1 MNTTIM
7 KYIPTIGLE
16 IHCELS
22 TKSKIF
28 CDCPVSF
35 GGEPNT
41 RCCPVCTGMPGTL
54 PVLNKKAVEYTI
66 KAGIALNCQINEFSK
81 LDRKNYFYPD
91 LPKAYQ
97 ISQFD
102 LPICKDGGLTIN
114 TPDGEKFI
122 RIERIH
128 LEEDA
133 GKLLHDGFGKYSLAD
148 YNRCGVPLIEIVTKP
163 DLSSSEEAKE
173 FVEKVRLMLLYSGI
187 SDCRMEEGSLRAD
200 VNVSVRPYGTDK
212 LGTRTEMKNINSLK
226 AIARS
231 IDSEIQRQSE
241 LLDEGIII
249 TQETRRWDDNKGE
262 SKSLRSK
269 EDAHDYR
276 YFPEPDIVPISF
288 SKEEIEAIRNKMP
301 ELPDKK
307 FERYTSGFGLSE
319 TDAALLLTSVSL
331 SDFFES
337 TAAECGNPKSASNFI
352 IVEVLRILNDRK
364 LSPEDIPFSGNVLG
378 RLIKMIENE
387 EVTSANSKKVLSEMF
402 DTGKTPEVIVSEN
415 GYKVIND
422 SSEVEETV
430 RKILSNNEKAVEEFI
445 GGKEKTFGFLMGQC
459 SRALAGRG
467 NPKLI
472 QEILQKELDKRKGGI

>member
-1 MNTTIM
+1 M

-16 IHCELS
+16 IHSELS

-41 RCCPVCTGMPGTL
+41 RCCPVCTGLPGTL
-54 PVLNKKAVEYTI
+54 PVLNKTAVEYTV
-66 KAGIALNCQINEFSK
+66 KAGLALNCEINGFSK
-81 LDRKNYFYPD
+81 FDRKNYFYPD

-133 GKLLHDGFGKYSLAD
+133 GKLLHDGFDKYSLAD

-173 FVEKVRLMLLYSGI
+173 FVEKVRLMLLYSGV

-200 VNVSVRPYGTDK
+200 VNVSIRPFGSDE
-212 LGTRTEMKNINSLK
+212 LGTRTEMKNINSIK

-231 IDSEIQRQSE
+231 IDSEIKRQSE
-241 LLDEGIII
+241 LLDEGKKII
-249 TQETRRWDDNKGE
+249 QETRRWDDNKGE

-276 YFPEPDIVPISF
+276 YFPEPDIVPVTF
-288 SKEEIEAIRNKMP
+288 TQEDIEALRNSLP
-301 ELPDKK
+301 ELPEKR
-307 FERYTSGFGLSE
+307 FEKYTTVFGLN
-319 TDAALLLTSVSL
+319 DADANLLLTSVSL

-337 TAAECGNPKSASNFI
+337 AAKECGNAKAASNFI
-352 IVEVLRILNDRK
+352 IGEVLRRLND
-364 LSPEDIPFSGNVLG
+364 SGIAPENIPFEGNVLG
-378 RLIKMIENE
+378 RLVKMIENE
-387 EVTSANSKKVLSEMF
+387 EVTANNAKKVLSEMF
-402 DTGKTPEVIVSEN
+402 DSKKDPETIIAEN
-415 GYKVIND
+415 GYRVIND
-422 SSEVEETV
+422 TGEVENIV
-430 RKILSNNEKAVEEFI
+430 KNILSNNEKAVAEYI
-445 GGKEKTFGFLMGQC
+445 DGKEKTFGFLMGQC
-459 SRALAGRG
+459 SKALAGRG
-467 NPKLI
+467 NPKV
-472 QEILQKELDKRKGGI
+472 LQQVLRSELDKRKGGM

>member
-1 MNTTIM
+1 M

-16 IHCELS
+16 IHSELS

-41 RCCPVCTGMPGTL
+41 RCCPVCTGLPGTL
-54 PVLNKKAVEYTI
+54 PVLNKTAVEYTI
-66 KAGIALNCQINEFSK
+66 KAGLALNCEINKFSK

-114 TPDGEKFI
+114 TPEGEKFI

-133 GKLLHDGFGKYSLAD
+133 GKLLHDGFDKYSLAD

-173 FVEKVRLMLLYSGI
+173 FVEKVRLMLLYSGV
-187 SDCRMEEGSLRAD
+187 SDCRMEEGSMRAD
-200 VNVSVRPYGTDK
+200 VNVSVRPFGTDE
-212 LGTRTEMKNINSLK
+212 LGTRSEMKNINSIK

-241 LLDEGIII
+241 LLDQGKRII
-249 TQETRRWDDNKGE
+249 QETRRWDDNKGE
-262 SKSLRSK
+262 SKTLRSK
-269 EDAHDYR
+269 ENAHDYR
-276 YFPEPDIVPISF
+276 YFPEPDIVPVTF
-288 SKEEIEAIRNKMP
+288 TEEEIESLRKMLP
-301 ELPDKK
+301 ELPNKR
-307 FERYTSGFGLSE
+307 FEKYTTVFGLS
-319 TDAALLLTSVSL
+319 DADANLLISSVSL

-337 TAAECGNPKSASNFI
+337 TAKECGNAKTAANFI
-352 IVEVLRILNDRK
+352 IGEVLRRLNDSSISAD
-364 LSPEDIPFSGNVLG
+364 LIPFGGNVLG
-378 RLIKMIENE
+378 HLIKMVENE
-387 EVTSANSKKVLSEMF
+387 EVTATNAKKVLAEMF
-402 DTGKTPEVIVSEN
+402 DSGKEPEIIVSEN
-415 GYKVIND
+415 GYKVINNT
-422 SSEVEETV
+422 SEVESIVNE
-430 RKILSNNEKAVEEFI
+430 ILLNNEKAVLEYI
-445 GGKEKTFGFLMGQC
+445 DGKEKTFGFLMGQC
-459 SRALAGRG
+459 SKALAGRG
-467 NPKLI
+467 NPKVI
-472 QEILQKELDKRKGGI
+472 QEILRNELDKRKGGM

>member
-1 MNTTIM
+1 MIM

-41 RCCPVCTGMPGTL
+41 RCCPVCTGLPGTL
-54 PVLNKKAVEYTI
+54 PVLNKKAVEYTV
-66 KAGIALNCQINEFSK
+66 KAGVALNCEINEFSK

-102 LPICKDGGLTIN
+102 LPVCKDGGLTIN
-114 TPDGEKFI
+114 TSDGEKFI

-148 YNRCGVPLIEIVTKP
+148 YNRCGVPLIEIVTRP
-163 DLSSSEEAKE
+163 DLSSSEEAKA

-200 VNVSVRPYGTDK
+200 VNVSIRPFGTDE
-212 LGTRTEMKNINSLK
+212 LGTRSEMKNINSLK
-226 AIARS
+226 AIARA
-231 IDSEIQRQSE
+231 IDSEIIRQSE
-241 LLDEGIII
+241 ILEDGGKII
-249 TQETRRWDDNKGE
+249 QETRRWDDNKGE

-276 YFPEPDIVPISF
+276 YFPEPDIVPVTF
-288 SKEEIEAIRNKMP
+288 TKEEIESIRNSMP

-307 FERYTSGFGLSE
+307 FIKYTSAFGLNE
-319 TDAALLLTSVSL
+319 ADASLLLTSVSL
-331 SDFFES
+331 SDLFES
-337 TAAECGNPKSASNFI
+337 TAEECGNPKSASNFI
-352 IVEVLRILNDRK
+352 IVEVLRRLNDSGM
-364 LSPEDIPFSGNVLG
+364 LPEDIPFSGKVLG
-378 RLIKMIENE
+378 SLVKMLENE
-387 EVTSANSKKVLSEMF
+387 EITAANAKKVLSAMF
-402 DTGKTPEVIVSEN
+402 DSGKDPETIVAENAYRITNDTG
-415 GYKVIND
+415 
-422 SSEVEETV
+422 EVEKTV
-430 RKILSNNEKAVEEFI
+430 IEILSNNEKAVEEYI

-459 SRALAGRG
+459 SRALTGRG
-467 NPKLI
+467 NPKVI
-472 QEILQKELDKRKGGI
+472 QQILRNELDKRKGGV

>member
-1 MNTTIM
+1 M

-16 IHCELS
+16 IHAELS

-28 CDCPVSF
+28 CDCPVGF

-41 RCCPVCTGMPGTL
+41 RCCPVCTGLPGTL
-54 PVLNKKAVEYTI
+54 PVLNKTAVQYTV
-66 KAGIALNCQINEFSK
+66 KAGLALNCDINEFSK
-81 LDRKNYFYPD
+81 FDRKNYFYPD

-102 LPICKDGGLTIN
+102 LPICRDGGLTIN

-122 RIERIH
+122 AIERIH

-133 GKLLHDGFGKYSLAD
+133 GKLLHDGFDKFSLAD

-163 DLSSSEEAKE
+163 ELSSSEEAKE
-173 FVEKVRLMLLYSGI
+173 FIEKVRLMLLYSGV
-187 SDCRMEEGSLRAD
+187 SDCRMEEGSMRAD
-200 VNVSVRPYGTDK
+200 VNVSVRPFGTDQ
-212 LGTRTEMKNINSLK
+212 LGTRTEMKNINSIK

-241 LLDEGIII
+241 QLDEGKRII
-249 TQETRRWDDNKGE
+249 QETRRWDDNKGE

-276 YFPEPDIVPISF
+276 YFPDPDLVPVTF
-288 SKEEIEAIRNKMP
+288 TKEEIEALRNSLP
-301 ELPDKK
+301 ELPNK
-307 FERYTSGFGLSE
+307 RYEKYTTGFGLSGA
-319 TDAALLLTSVSL
+319 DANLLLSTVSL

-337 TAAECGNPKSASNFI
+337 AANECGNPKAASNFI
-352 IVEVLRILNDRK
+352 IGEVLRRLNDSS
-364 LSPEDIPFSGNVLG
+364 LSSDLIPFGGNVLG
-378 RLIKMIENE
+378 RLIKMVENDE
-387 EVTSANSKKVLSEMF
+387 LTANNAKKVLVEMF
-402 DTGKTPEVIVSEN
+402 DSGKEPEAIVAEN

-422 SSEVEETV
+422 TAEVENTV
-430 RKILSNNEKAVEEFI
+430 REILSTNEKAVTEFI
-445 GGKEKTFGFLMGQC
+445 DGKEKAFGFLMGQC

-467 NPKLI
+467 NPKVV
-472 QEILQKELDKRKGGI
+472 QEILRSELNKRKGDM

>member
-1 MNTTIM
+1 M

-16 IHCELS
+16 IHAELS
-22 TKSKIF
+22 TRSKIF
-28 CDCPVSF
+28 CTCPVDF

-54 PVLNKKAVEYTI
+54 PVLNKTAVEYTV
-66 KAGIALNCQINEFSK
+66 KAGLALNCDINEHSK

-102 LPICKDGGLTIN
+102 LPICKNGGLTIN
-114 TPDGEKFI
+114 TPQGEKFI

-133 GKLLHDGFGKYSLAD
+133 GKLLHDGYDKYSLAD

-173 FVEKVRLMLLYSGI
+173 FVEKVRLMLLYSGV

-200 VNVSVRPYGTDK
+200 VNVSIRPFGTDE
-212 LGTRTEMKNINSLK
+212 LGTRTEMKNINSIRG
-226 AIARS
+226 IARS
-231 IDSEIQRQSE
+231 IDAEIQRQSE
-241 LLDEGIII
+241 LLDEGKKI

-262 SKSLRSK
+262 SKAMRSK

-276 YFPEPDIVPISF
+276 YFPEPDVVPITF
-288 SKEEIEAIRNKMP
+288 TKEEIEAIKRSLP
-301 ELPDKK
+301 ELPDKRFAK
-307 FERYTSGFGLSE
+307 YTSEYALSE
-319 TDAALLLTSVSL
+319 ADASLLLTSVSL
-331 SDFFES
+331 SDFFEY
-337 TAAECGNPKSASNFI
+337 AAKECGNPKAASNFI
-352 IVEVLRILNDRK
+352 IVEVLRRLNDSG
-364 LSPEDIPFSGNVLG
+364 LPAEAIPFGGNVLG
-378 RLIKMIENE
+378 RLIKMVEAE
-387 EVTSANSKKVLSEMF
+387 EVTAANAKKVLAEMF
-402 DTGKTPEVIVSEN
+402 ETGKEPEAIVAEK

-422 SSEVEETV
+422 TSEVENTV
-430 RKILSNNEKAVEEFI
+430 KEIHANNDKAVAEYLE
-445 GGKEKTFGFLMGQC
+445 GKDKTFGFLMGQC

-467 NPKLI
+467 NPKVV
-472 QEILQKELDKRKGGI
+472 QEVLRSELNKLKGGM

>member
-1 MNTTIM
+1 M

-16 IHCELS
+16 IHSELS

-54 PVLNKKAVEYTI
+54 PVLNKQAVEYTVM
-66 KAGIALNCQINEFSK
+66 AGLALNCKINEFSK
-81 LDRKNYFYPD
+81 MDRKNYFYPD

-133 GKLLHDGFGKYSLAD
+133 GKLLHDSYDRYSLAD

-163 DLSSSEEAKE
+163 DLSSSEEARE
-173 FVEKVRLMLLYSGI
+173 FVEKVRLMLLYSGV

-200 VNVSVRPYGTDK
+200 VNVSIRPVGTDE
-212 LGTRTEMKNINSLK
+212 LGTRTEMKNINSIK
-226 AIARS
+226 AIARA
-231 IDSEIQRQSE
+231 IDYEIDRQSE
-241 LLDEGIII
+241 LLDEGKKI
-249 TQETRRWDDNKGE
+249 TQETRRWDDSKGE

-269 EDAHDYR
+269 ENAHDYR
-276 YFPEPDIVPISF
+276 YFPEPDIVPVSF
-288 SKEEIEAIRNKMP
+288 TSEDIAKLGESLP
-301 ELPDKK
+301 ELPNKR
-307 FERYTSGFGLSE
+307 FERYTKAYGINE
-319 TDAALLLTSVSL
+319 ADANLLLTSVSL
-331 SDFFES
+331 SDFFEA
-337 TAAECGNPKSASNFI
+337 TAAESGNPKTAANFI
-352 IVEVLRILNDRK
+352 IVEVLRRLND
-364 LSPEDIPFSGNVLG
+364 SCISAEDIPFGGKLLG
-378 RLIKMIENE
+378 RLIKMMDSDEI
-387 EVTSANSKKVLSEMF
+387 TSNNAKKVLTEMF
-402 DTGKTPEVIVSEN
+402 ETCKEPEAIIAEK

-422 SSEVEETV
+422 TAEVENMV
-430 RKILSNNEKAVEEFI
+430 KDILSNNEKAVAEYLE
-445 GGKEKTFGFLMGQC
+445 GKEKTFGFLMGQC

-467 NPKLI
+467 NPKVV
-472 QEILQKELDKRKGGI
+472 QEILRSELNKLKS

>member
-1 MNTTIM
+1 M

-16 IHCELS
+16 IHSELS

-28 CDCPVSF
+28 CDCPVGF

-54 PVLNKKAVEYTI
+54 PVINKQAVEYTV
-66 KAGIALNCQINEFSK
+66 KAGLALNCTINKFSK
-81 LDRKNYFYPD
+81 MDRKNYFYPD

-133 GKLLHDGFGKYSLAD
+133 GKLLHDSYDNYSLAD

-163 DLSSSEEAKE
+163 DLSSSEEARE
-173 FVEKVRLMLLYSGI
+173 FVEKVRLMLLYSGV

-200 VNVSVRPYGTDK
+200 VNVSIRPVGTDE
-212 LGTRTEMKNINSLK
+212 LGTRTEMKNINSIK
-226 AIARS
+226 AIARA
-231 IDSEIQRQSE
+231 IDSEIARQTE
-241 LLDEGIII
+241 LLDEGKKI

-262 SKSLRSK
+262 SKALRSK

-276 YFPEPDIVPISF
+276 YFPEPDIVPVSF
-288 SKEEIEAIRNKMP
+288 SNDEIEALRNSLP
-301 ELPDKK
+301 ELPDKR
-307 FERYTSGFGLSE
+307 FEKYIKAYGISE
-319 TDAALLLTSVSL
+319 ADANLLLTSVSL
-331 SDFFES
+331 SDFFEA
-337 TAAECGNPKSASNFI
+337 TAKVSGNPKSAANFI
-352 IVEVLRILNDRK
+352 LVEVLRRLND
-364 LSPEDIPFSGNVLG
+364 SSMAPEDIPFDGSLMGS
-378 RLIKMIENE
+378 LIKMMDNE
-387 EVTSANSKKVLSEMF
+387 EITSNNAKKVLAEMF
-402 DTGKTPEVIVSEN
+402 ETGKEPEVIVSEK

-422 SSEVEETV
+422 TSEVENMVKE
-430 RKILSNNEKAVEEFI
+430 IISDNEKAVAEFL
-445 GGKEKTFGFLMGQC
+445 GGKEKAFGFLMGQC

-467 NPKLI
+467 NPKVI
-472 QEILQKELDKRKGGI
+472 QEILRSELNKIKDMVL

>member
-1 MNTTIM
+1 M

-16 IHCELS
+16 IHSELS

-35 GGEPNT
+35 GGEPNS

-54 PVLNKKAVEYTI
+54 PVLNKTAVEYTV
-66 KAGIALNCQINEFSK
+66 KAGLALNCTINKFSK

-133 GKLLHDGFGKYSLAD
+133 GKLLHDGFDKYSLAD
-148 YNRCGVPLIEIVTKP
+148 YNRCGVPLIEIVTRP

-173 FVEKVRLMLLYSGI
+173 FVEKVRLMLLYSGV

-200 VNVSVRPYGTDK
+200 VNVSVRPFGTDE
-212 LGTRTEMKNINSLK
+212 LGTRTEMKNINSIK
-226 AIARS
+226 AIARA
-231 IDSEIQRQSE
+231 IDSEIKRQSE
-241 LLDEGIII
+241 LLDEGKKII
-249 TQETRRWDDNKGE
+249 QETRRWDDNKGE
-262 SKSLRSK
+262 SKSMRSK

-276 YFPEPDIVPISF
+276 YFPEPDIVPVTF
-288 SKEEIEAIRNKMP
+288 TKQEIEVFRMSLP
-301 ELPDKK
+301 ELPNKR
-307 FERYTSGFGLSE
+307 FEKYTADFGLSE
-319 TDAALLLTSVSL
+319 ADANLLLTSVSL

-337 TAAECGNPKSASNFI
+337 SAKECGSPKAASNYI
-352 IVEVLRILNDRK
+352 IVEVLRRLNDSG
-364 LSPEDIPFSGNVLG
+364 LSAESIPFSGEVLG

-387 EVTSANSKKVLSEMF
+387 EVTANNAKKVLAEMF
-402 DTGKTPEVIVSEN
+402 ESGKDPEVIVSEN

-422 SSEVEETV
+422 SSEVENIV
-430 RKILSNNEKAVEEFI
+430 KDILSNNEKAVQEFLE
-445 GGKEKTFGFLMGQC
+445 GKEKTFGFLMGQC
-459 SRALAGRG
+459 SKALAGRG
-467 NPKLI
+467 NPKL
-472 QEILQKELDKRKGGI
+472 LQQVLRDELNKLKGGM

>member
-1 MNTTIM
+1 M

-16 IHCELS
+16 IHAELS

-54 PVLNKKAVEYTI
+54 PVLNKKAVEYTVR
-66 KAGIALNCQINEFSK
+66 AGLALNCEINEFSK

-102 LPICKDGGLTIN
+102 LPICKNGGLTIN
-114 TPDGEKFI
+114 TPEGEKFI

-133 GKLLHDGFGKYSLAD
+133 GKLLHDGFDKYSLAD

-163 DLSSSEEAKE
+163 DLSSSEEARD
-173 FVEKVRLMLLYSGI
+173 FVEKVRLMLLYSGV

-200 VNVSVRPYGTDK
+200 VNVSIRPFGTDE
-212 LGTRTEMKNINSLK
+212 LGTRTEMKNINSIRG
-226 AIARS
+226 IARS
-231 IDSEIQRQSE
+231 IDAEILRQSE
-241 LLDEGIII
+241 LLDNGHKI

-262 SKSLRSK
+262 SKSMRSK

-276 YFPEPDIVPISF
+276 YFPEPDVVPVTF
-288 SKEEIEAIRNKMP
+288 TKEAIEIIRGQLP
-301 ELPDKK
+301 ELPDKRFAK
-307 FERYTSGFGLSE
+307 YTSQFGLSAV
-319 TDAALLLTSVSL
+319 DANLLLTSVSL
-331 SDFFES
+331 SNFFES
-337 TAAECGNPKSASNFI
+337 TAKECGNPKSASNFI
-352 IVEVLRILNDRK
+352 IVEVLRRLNDSG
-364 LSPEDIPFSGNVLG
+364 LTAEDIPFGGNVLG
-378 RLIKMIENE
+378 RLIKMVEGE
-387 EVTSANSKKVLSEMF
+387 EITAANAKKVLIDMF
-402 DTGKTPEVIVSEN
+402 ETEKDPETIVAEK

-422 SSEVEETV
+422 TSEVENTV
-430 RKILSNNEKAVEEFI
+430 REILANNDKAVAEYLD
-445 GGKEKTFGFLMGQC
+445 GKEKTFGFLMGQC

-467 NPKLI
+467 NPKVV
-472 QEILQKELDKRKGGI
+472 QEVLRNELEKLKGGM

>member
-1 MNTTIM
+1 M

-22 TKSKIF
+22 TQSKVF

-54 PVLNKKAVEYTI
+54 PVLNKKAVEYTV
-66 KAGIALNCQINEFSK
+66 KAGLALNCEISEFSK

-102 LPICKDGGLTIN
+102 LPFCKDGGLTI
-114 TPDGEKFI
+114 TTADGTEKFI

-133 GKLLHDGFGKYSLAD
+133 GKLTHDSYDKYSLAD

-163 DLSSSEEAKE
+163 DISSSEEARE
-173 FVEKVRLMLLYSGI
+173 FFEKVRLMLVYAGV

-200 VNVSVRPYGTDK
+200 VNVSIRPFGTDE
-212 LGTRTEMKNINSLK
+212 LGTRTEMKNLNST
-226 AIARS
+226 RS
-231 IDSEIQRQSE
+231 IVRAIESEIIRQSE
-241 LLDEGIII
+241 LLDSGIKI

-276 YFPEPDIVPISF
+276 YFPEPDVVPVVF
-288 SKEEIEAIRNKMP
+288 TRDEIEKIRASLP
-301 ELPDKK
+301 ELPDKR
-307 FERYTSGFGLSE
+307 FERYTAEYGLS
-319 TDAALLLTSVSL
+319 TADANLIISSVTL
-331 SDFFES
+331 SDLFDD
-337 TAAECGNPKSASNFI
+337 AIKQCGNPRACASFI
-352 IVEVLRILNDRK
+352 VVEVLRRLNDNS
-364 LSPEDIPFSGNVLG
+364 LLPEQIPFKGYSLG
-378 RLIKMIENE
+378 KLVAMIINE
-387 EVTSANSKKVLSEMF
+387 EITSNNAKKVLAEMF
-402 DTGKTPEVIVSEN
+402 ETNKEPEVIAAEN

-422 SSEVEETV
+422 TGAVVETV
-430 RKILSNNEKAVEEFI
+430 KQILSDNSKAVAEFLE
-445 GGKEKTFGFLMGQC
+445 GKEKAFGFLMGQC
-459 SRALAGRG
+459 SRALKGRG
-467 NPKLI
+467 NPKVI
-472 QEILQKELDKRKGGI
+472 QEILREQLDKMKGGI

>member
-1 MNTTIM
+1 M

-16 IHCELS
+16 IHAELS

-54 PVLNKKAVEYTI
+54 PVLNKTAVEYAI
-66 KAGIALNCQINEFSK
+66 KAGLALNCEINEFSK
-81 LDRKNYFYPD
+81 MDRKNYFYPD

-102 LPICKDGGLTIN
+102 HPFCINGGLAVN

-133 GKLLHDGFGKYSLAD
+133 GKLLHDGFDKFSLAD

-163 DLSSSEEAKE
+163 DLASSDEAKE
-173 FVEKVRLMLLYSGI
+173 FVEKVRLMLLYAGV

-200 VNVSVRPYGTDK
+200 VNVSIRPFGTEE
-212 LGTRTEMKNINSLK
+212 LGTRTEMKNINSIK
-226 AIARS
+226 AIVRA
-231 IDSEIQRQSE
+231 IDSEIQRQFE
-241 LLDEGIII
+241 LLDEGKKI

-262 SKSLRSK
+262 SKALRSK

-276 YFPEPDIVPISF
+276 YFPEPDIVPVTF
-288 SKEEIEAIRNKMP
+288 TKDEIQALRQSLP
-301 ELPDKK
+301 ELPNKR
-307 FERYTSGFGLSE
+307 FEKYTSSFGLS
-319 TDAALLLTSVSL
+319 DADANLLLTSVSL

-337 TAAECGNPKSASNFI
+337 TAFECRNPKSAANFI
-352 IVEVLRILNDRK
+352 LVEVLRRLNDSG
-364 LSPEDIPFSGNVLG
+364 LSAEQIPFGGHVLG
-378 RLIKMIENE
+378 RLVKMIDNE
-387 EVTSANSKKVLSEMF
+387 EITSNNAKKVLAEMF
-402 DTGKTPEVIVSEN
+402 DSGKAPEVIVADN
-415 GYKVIND
+415 GYKIINNTA
-422 SSEVEETV
+422 EVESTV
-430 RKILSNNEKAVEEFI
+430 KEILANNEKAVAEFI
-445 GGKEKTFGFLMGQC
+445 EGKEKTFGFLMGQC

-467 NPKLI
+467 NPKVI
-472 QEILQKELDKRKGGI
+472 QEILRNELNKLKGGV